1 MEKNYIQTILTAS
14 NAVKILTDISE
25 KLRQMSKQDSYNQ
38 ELEEKLVH
46 ELVDNARVAM
56 TILPTAITIY
66 KSLDY
71 GDDFDRNTLGEKID
85 NASKSLE
92 IINSIVSVENAYAA
106 LVDGPEW
113 MKFDKY
119 EGEFEFSSI
128 KTLIMSNIYSLNRAI
143 VNINEHVIT
152 KTPEKAYLKLNSI
165 ADKVAKVADVKDI
178 TSLYNTLSTSKGL
191 TAENENI
198 KADIRS
204 ILGLVDGKLL
214 LSRKLNMSEIDALK
228 TQALV
233 QFQLAAKLK
242 YVHSFTIDCLQKDQ
256 ELITEVAKNLELE
269 AVDAGVTLDCEFT
282 TLYPRLFPREVNLLN
297 GDITLSGDYTNDIK
311 EVPEYLANSNVFK
324 NGMIRTNE
332 DMSILLEGLFKTYL
346 KAESMAPVRDV
357 IKNADL
363 DTTYKLLVASS
374 IAVTL
379 VMGEI
384 MSNRYESE
392 AINKTP
398 SLFSIYDQNRSV
410 IDLILKRTF
419 ETNPETNTFKVLE
432 NDLLKC
438 SLNNMIKRK
447 QIISRSAD
455 RLVNSL
461 TTDFETDPESCHNSI
476 IIACRIA
483 ALL

>member
-25 KLRQMSKQDSYNQ
+25 NLRVMSKQDSYNK

-46 ELVDNARVAM
+46 ELVDNARIAI
-56 TILPTAITIY
+56 TILPTVIAVY

-71 GDDFDRNTLGEKID
+71 GEEFYKNTLEEKID
-85 NASKSLE
+85 IASKS
-92 IINSIVSVENAYAA
+92 IDVIVSIVSVENAYAA
-106 LVDGPEW
+106 LIDGPEW

-143 VNINEHVIT
+143 LDINEYIIS
-152 KTPEKAYLKLNSI
+152 KTPGEAYIKINNI
-165 ADKVAKVADVKDI
+165 VDKIAKVADVKDI
-178 TSLYNTLSTSKGL
+178 TSLYNTLSTSNGL
-191 TAENENI
+191 TAENESI

-204 ILGLVDGKLL
+204 MLGLVDGKLL

-228 TQALV
+228 TQTLV

-242 YVHSFTIDCLQKDQ
+242 YAYSFTMDCLFKDQ
-256 ELITEVAKNLELE
+256 EIISSVAKNLELE
-269 AVDAGVTLDCEFT
+269 AVNAGVTLDCEFSDIYPR
-282 TLYPRLFPREVNLLN
+282 LYPREIGLLN
-297 GDITLSGDYTNDIK
+297 GDIILSGDYTNDIK
-311 EVPEYLANSNVFK
+311 EVPEYLVNSNVFK
-324 NGMIRTNE
+324 NGMIKTDE

-346 KAESMAPVRDV
+346 KVESMAPVRDV
-357 IKNADL
+357 VKNADL
-363 DTTYKLLVASS
+363 DTIYKLLVASS
-374 IAVTL
+374 IALTL

-384 MSNRYESE
+384 MSGRYDSE
-392 AINKTP
+392 AINKSP
-398 SLFSIYDQNRSV
+398 SLSNIYEQNRS
-410 IDLILKRTF
+410 ILDLILKRTF

-438 SLNNMIKRK
+438 SLNNMVERK
-447 QIISRSAD
+447 QIISRSTD
-455 RLVNSL
+455 RLIKSL